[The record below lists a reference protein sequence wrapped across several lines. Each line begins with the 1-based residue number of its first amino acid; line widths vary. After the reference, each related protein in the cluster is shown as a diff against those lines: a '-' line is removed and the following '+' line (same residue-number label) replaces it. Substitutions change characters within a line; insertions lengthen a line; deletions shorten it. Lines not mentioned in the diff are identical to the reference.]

1 MKKRYEFAKNLFRP
15 QMAKE
20 LDGIKNNGNKSN
32 WKRAYA
38 EVHQVLQHSGSFISA
53 IPKSFRAFI
62 YENMDKNWCGRLDHT
77 QKLKDMELLQETKIM
92 LSLIY
97 RDFICTEDERK
108 ALVEAE
114 RLELE
119 KNGIEYEDQSLR
131 DLFTD

>member
-1 MKKRYEFAKNLFRP
+1 MKKRYEFARNLFKP
-15 QMAKE
+15 QIAKE
-20 LDGIKNNGNKSN
+20 LEGIKDNGNNSN

-53 IPKSFRAFI
+53 IPKSFRTFI
-62 YENMDKNWCGRLDHT
+62 YENMDKNWCGRFDHT
-77 QKLKDMELLQETKIM
+77 KKLEDMELLQETKIM

-108 ALVEAE
+108 ALVETD